1 MKIKDIVSFF
11 CCAALAYAC
20 GTRTEASETEA
31 AAHHKRAP
39 RSAPLTSTLDV
50 EVKDGVKFALLV
62 TNESAKRVEV
72 LFPNART
79 HDFAVLDSTGREV
92 WRWSTGRMFT
102 SSLQTSMI
110 DVDDTKAYENGWD
123 ARGQH
128 GRFTVVGT
136 LTSSN
141 FPVERRTEFRLP

>member
-1 MKIKDIVSFF
+1 MKTHVIISLL
-11 CCAALAYAC
+11 CCAAIANAC
-20 GTRTEASETEA
+20 GTRTEASEAEV

-39 RSAPLTSTLDV
+39 RSAPLVSTLDV

-79 HDFAVLDSTGREV
+79 HDFAVLDSSGREV

-123 ARGQH
+123 AEGQH

-136 LTSSN
+136 LASTN
-141 FPVERRTEFRLP
+141 FPVEKRTEFRLP